1 MIFYHPSRLDRGSL
15 RELRALLSATPP
27 GVLPSWSEHCRKG
40 PCGCSP
46 LATTREIQGDQLFGR
61 STPIHCPTHRTL
73 LHPQEESGYPQ
84 HCCARHTV
92 GRHSIACCWP
102 PRNPP
107 GSGVPVRAVTPR
119 RLHRPTPAVQMW
131 PMKRRTEFPA
141 RTGQFYRHGEI
152 QNHDSAPFPSF
163 LCTMSSDLKI

>member
-141 RTGQFYRHGEI
+141 RTSQFYRHGEI

-163 LCTMSSDLKI
+163 FLLQRRST